1 MPIAIEIICWNSTG
15 PSPASDGRADS
26 WKDLPVFKKPGG
38 SLGVSAGPDSWNS
51 RVIGEV
57 TAPAGM
63 DTVTRPSAERSSTSS
78 LPVITTPA
86 GPRSKAPRTPAPSDD
101 GLRGRTP
108 GAIRPASNPPS
119 RTRGKMA
126 KIAKFE
132 SADVP
137 VFWPRLAKRPGRLSC
152 DGRGD
157 LGSSIN

>member
-1 MPIAIEIICWNSTG
+1 LEFQSYRRGDRPCG
-15 PSPASDGRADS
+15 DGRCNQAVGRAEFHIVLAGDNHNS
-26 WKDLPVFKKPGG
+26 GPQKQGAKD
-38 SLGVSAGPDSWNS
+38 N
-51 RVIGEV
+51 R
-57 TAPAGM
+57 
-63 DTVTRPSAERSSTSS
+63 TV
-78 LPVITTPA
+78 
-86 GPRSKAPRTPAPSDD
+86 SDD
-101 GLRGRTP
+101 GLRVSTP
-108 GAIRPASNPPS
+108 EAIRPASNPPS